1 MSNLFHAQKEIPNR
15 ARPPSGQCP
24 KKEFLHD
31 GWFKNPNMSSQI
43 QDNDGWL
50 KFIRWIQHDLRFFS
64 LKGPI
69 LVDEALGS
77 GFVDSG
83 PRRWLSPPAL
93 AICSQA
99 VIYGRRI
106 ISLDNRS
113 HYHLGLESLSS
124 ARFLFL
130 SSSRV
135 LLSCGPSVVVGQV
148 TALSHRLHIDCI
160 NLTSSSDWY
169 LGVKVRAVHSVEIMV
184 VSRSRVTAVLP
195 PLIRLNWRWKVK
207 NKQMVEGL
215 LLDGR
220 LVQVLVQ
227 VVLVAGTTW
236 Y

>member
-1 MSNLFHAQKEIPNR
+1 M
-15 ARPPSGQCP
+15 
-24 KKEFLHD
+24 
-31 GWFKNPNMSSQI
+31 
-43 QDNDGWL
+43 
-50 KFIRWIQHDLRFFS
+50 
-64 LKGPI
+64 
-69 LVDEALGS
+69 DEALGS

-195 PLIRLNWRWKVK
+195 PLIRLN
-207 NKQMVEGL
+207 
-215 LLDGR
+215 
-220 LVQVLVQ
+220 
-227 VVLVAGTTW
+227 
-236 Y
+236 

>member
-1 MSNLFHAQKEIPNR
+1 MLRRKFR
-15 ARPPSGQCP
+15 TGQDP
-24 KKEFLHD
+24 L
-31 GWFKNPNMSSQI
+31 
-43 QDNDGWL
+43 QDNVPKRNSYMMADL
-50 KFIRWIQHDLRFFS
+50 KIQTCPHRFKITMDDSDLLGGFNMIWVFS
-64 LKGPI
+64 LKGPM

-113 HYHLGLESLSS
+113 HYHLELESLSS

-160 NLTSSSDWY
+160 NF
-169 LGVKVRAVHSVEIMV
+169 KV
-184 VSRSRVTAVLP
+184 
-195 PLIRLNWRWKVK
+195 
-207 NKQMVEGL
+207 
-215 LLDGR
+215 
-220 LVQVLVQ
+220 
-227 VVLVAGTTW
+227 
-236 Y
+236 

>member
-1 MSNLFHAQKEIPNR
+1 MDSTLFE
-15 ARPPSGQCP
+15 
-24 KKEFLHD
+24 
-31 GWFKNPNMSSQI
+31 
-43 QDNDGWL
+43 
-50 KFIRWIQHDLRFFS
+50 FFS

-83 PRRWLSPPAL
+83 PWRWLSPPAL

-160 NLTSSSDWY
+160 NFTSSSDWY

-195 PLIRLNWRWKVK
+195 PLIRLN
-207 NKQMVEGL
+207 
-215 LLDGR
+215 
-220 LVQVLVQ
+220 
-227 VVLVAGTTW
+227 
-236 Y
+236 